1 MADAATV
8 LIVDDDE
15 LVRATFVRIL
25 ERGGFQTVE
34 APDGETGLRTFREL
48 RPACILLD
56 LRMPGMDGLDVLRTV
71 VAESPETPVLVASGA
86 GTMRDAVEALRR
98 GAWDFVVKP
107 MYDPQLLVHSI
118 ERAVEKAGLVRQNQE
133 YRKNLES
140 ANRTLARALVELRA
154 DQQGARLL
162 QFQLLPRDGLPLGR
176 YVAHRR
182 IFPSQV
188 LSGDFVDYFP
198 IGAHFAG
205 LYVADVSGHG
215 AASAFVTAILT
226 TLVSKYRQAFTQSG
240 DETILDPARLLERLH
255 HDIAA
260 MSFEKHVSMFY
271 AALDLEGG
279 HLRYANAG
287 LFPFPMVRE
296 PGLAAT
302 HIDCPGRPLGQ
313 PGAGGVAA
321 GSRPFPPGARLLV
334 STDGVLELGGQ
345 ESQRVK
351 REEVLRAFAETDD
364 IDGFAARLGL
374 GTAAAL
380 RDDVAILYLGG
391 GEERNA

>member
-1 MADAATV
+1 
-8 LIVDDDE
+8 
-15 LVRATFVRIL
+15 
-25 ERGGFQTVE
+25 
-34 APDGETGLRTFREL
+34 
-48 RPACILLD
+48 
-56 LRMPGMDGLDVLRTV
+56 
-71 VAESPETPVLVASGA
+71 
-86 GTMRDAVEALRR
+86 
-98 GAWDFVVKP
+98 

-133 YRKNLES
+133 YRRNLEQ

-162 QFQLLPRDGLPLGR
+162 QFQLLPRDGLKLGR
-176 YVAHRR
+176 YVANRR

-198 IGAHFAG
+198 IGSHFAG

-226 TLVSKYRQAFTQSG
+226 TLVGKYRQSFNQTG
-240 DETILDPARLLERLH
+240 DETILDPGRLLERLH

-260 MSFEKHVSMFY
+260 MAFEKHVSMFY

-296 PGLAAT
+296 PGAAAT
-302 HIDCPGRPLGQ
+302 TIDCPGRPLGQ
-313 PGAGGVAA
+313 PGAGTVAV
-321 GSRPFPPGARLLV
+321 GSRAFPAGARLLV
-334 STDGVLELGGQ
+334 STDGVLELGEE
-345 ESQRVK
+345 ESQRLK
-351 REEVLRAFAETDD
+351 RDEVLRAFAQTDD
-364 IDGFAARLGL
+364 IDAFAARLGL
-374 GTAAAL
+374 GTGAAL
-380 RDDVAILYLGG
+380 RDDVAILYLGA
-391 GEERNA
+391 GEE